1 MINTDKNTTGF
12 HHSCAGGN
20 PDLRFSKVF
29 EDYFNGRLTDSERAG
44 MTALTRPN

>member
-1 MINTDKNTTGF
+1 
-12 HHSCAGGN
+12 
-20 PDLRFSKVF
+20 VF